1 MIGVGTPL
9 TEETRALFS
18 AEQDPRLLKTQLQVF
33 DRSVGIASYLDYAA
47 FDKYVQ
53 EASLVITGDG
63 ETVHPRDTV
72 AEIERRC
79 KQYNTQVAV
88 LDGVD
93 PRPQTEEVALMLLR
107 NSANYLFRL
116 LQMGNKLQHK

>member
-1 MIGVGTPL
+1 M
-9 TEETRALFS
+9 
-18 AEQDPRLLKTQLQVF
+18 
-33 DRSVGIASYLDYAA
+33 
-47 FDKYVQ
+47 
-53 EASLVITGDG
+53 
-63 ETVHPRDTV
+63 
-72 AEIERRC
+72 
-79 KQYNTQVAV
+79 